1 MMAIAEENAGYGDR
15 SASVRRRSAKFSIT
29 ALVMHLPIH
38 LRILCPRVA
47 AALIQVKGQ
56 LFCGVILESSQ
67 AICDYPDRASIRT
80 GHPPATS
87 SPRPGRNAAAFQL
100 AVVVAASLP
109 PRRHNAVSDC
119 TRTAVGFDM
128 GDIKIS
134 ED

>member
-15 SASVRRRSAKFSIT
+15 SASVRRRSAEFSIT

-67 AICDYPDRASIRT
+67 AICGYPAAPVFERAILQQPA
-80 GHPPATS
+80 HPARVGTQQPS
-87 SPRPGRNAAAFQL
+87 SSR
-100 AVVVAASLP
+100 
-109 PRRHNAVSDC
+109 
-119 TRTAVGFDM
+119 
-128 GDIKIS
+128 
-134 ED
+134 